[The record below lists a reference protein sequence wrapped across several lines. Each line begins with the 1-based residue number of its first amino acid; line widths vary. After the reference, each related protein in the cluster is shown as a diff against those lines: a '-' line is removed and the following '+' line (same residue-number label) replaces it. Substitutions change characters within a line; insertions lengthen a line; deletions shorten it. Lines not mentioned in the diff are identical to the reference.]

1 MAPWSQAWKLNMD
14 LCLIQAEPSPASSPN
29 SKLEWRR
36 RSVSPVACWYG
47 EADVRLV
54 KERKDG
60 WFVTGQLLGAEAQ
73 FLLEI
78 P

>member
-1 MAPWSQAWKLNMD
+1 MD
-14 LCLIQAEPSPASSPN
+14 LCLIQAEPNPASSPN

-36 RSVSPVACWYG
+36 QSVSLVACWYG

-54 KERKDG
+54 KERKD
-60 WFVTGQLLGAEAQ
+60 TGRLLGAEVQ